1 MLSGNWDAAE
11 HRDWL
16 VEDARQQFA
25 FYHGALNPAG
35 GFDYLDDDGRPLP
48 DLPKEL
54 HATGRMVHSF
64 ALGHAAGLV
73 GDTAMIDHGLD
84 ALWHQHRDPQH
95 GGYVWSYAA
104 DGRVVDGNKLAY
116 GHAFVLLAASGAKTL
131 GHPDADRLLDD
142 INEVIDR
149 RYWDATTGRMREE
162 YARDW
167 SEISDYR
174 GMNANMHSCEA
185 FLAAYEA
192 TDERVFLDRALGLI
206 RFFVGEM
213 GAAHGW
219 RLPEH
224 FDTDWRPDPD
234 YEGNPMF
241 RPAGTTPGHAFEW
254 ARLAVQAWDLDG
266 RRDGDLLDWARALYH
281 QARADGWRAGDGS
294 IVYTVDQ
301 QGRVLRDNRYWWPVT
316 EAIGTAAA
324 LIKAGDDLQADYAEY
339 WSGARAHFVD
349 EERGGWYPDLH
360 RDGVQFTGKPDIYHS
375 IQAVLFPLVPEISRI
390 SHALARDAR
399 KS

>member
-1 MLSGNWDAAE
+1 MLSRQWGTKE

-16 VEDARQQFA
+16 IEDAGQQFA
-25 FYHGALNPAG
+25 FYRGSLNPDG

-48 DLPKEL
+48 DQVHEL

-73 GDTAMIDHGLD
+73 GDTVMIDHGLD
-84 ALWHQHRDPQH
+84 ALWNRHRDAEH
-95 GGYVWSYAA
+95 GGYVWSFGA
-104 DGRVVDGNKLAY
+104 DGQVADGSKLAY
-116 GHAFVLLAASGAKTL
+116 GHAFVLLAAAGAKVL

-142 INEVIDR
+142 ITEVIDR
-149 RYWDATTGRMREE
+149 RYWDAPTGRMREE

-174 GMNANMHSCEA
+174 GMNANMHSTEA
-185 FLAAYEA
+185 FLAAFEA
-192 TDERVFLDRALGLI
+192 TGERLFLDRALGLI

-213 GAAHGW
+213 GAANGW

-224 FDTDWRPDPD
+224 FDLNWQPDPD

-266 RRDGDLLDWARALYH
+266 RRDGDLLDWAKSLYH
-281 QARADGWRAGDGS
+281 QARADGWKPDDGGS
-294 IVYTVDQ
+294 VVYTVDQ

-316 EAIGTAAA
+316 EAIGTAAV
-324 LIKAGDDLQADYAEY
+324 LIKTGEDLAGDYKGY
-339 WSGARAHFVD
+339 WDSACAHFVD
-349 EERGGWYPDLH
+349 EDRGGWYPDQH
-360 RDGVQFTGKPDIYHS
+360 RDGVQFSGKPDIYHS
-375 IQAVLFPLVPEISRI
+375 IQAVLFPLVPEISGLTR
-390 SHALARDAR
+390 ALEKVRG
-399 KS
+399 